1 VVDVLD
7 AFHPLVAGWFR
18 ERFGTPT
25 EPQRAGWPRI
35 GARQDVLIAAPTG
48 SGKTLA
54 AFLACMDELVRAGL
68 DAPLGNHTAIL
79 YVSPLKALSNDVQR
93 NLEAPLAELAA
104 YAAARGVRLPEIR
117 VAVRTGD
124 TPVGERA
131 KLARRPSH
139 ILVTTPESLYILLTS
154 ERGRAGLSRLR
165 TVIVDEIHAIA
176 GDKRGA
182 HLALSLE
189 RLDRLVGQATGRA
202 PVRVGLSATQKP
214 IATIARLL
222 VGTRRPLPHIVDAGH
237 RRELDLAIELCDDEL
252 GAVASNEQF
261 GRIYDRI
268 AALVHQHRSTIV
280 FVNTR
285 RLVERAAAALEQRL
299 GEDHVVAHHGSMS
312 RALRLAAEHKLKHG
326 QVKCAVAT
334 ASLELGIDVGTVDLV
349 VQLGSPRSIATLLQ
363 RVGRSG
369 HHLSGTPKGRLFA
382 LTRDQLVECAALVRG
397 VRRGNLDAIALRDAP
412 LDILAQQIVAA
423 AAAEAIPEHELVQ
436 MIRGAAPYAELP
448 DDKLEQVL
456 TMLSEGVS
464 DRRGRAGAHLHRD
477 RVAGVVRGR
486 RGARLAAITSGGAI
500 PDNNNYAVV
509 QWPEETKVG
518 EVDEDFAIESSAG
531 DIFQL
536 GNTAWRIRRIEAG
549 RVLVEDARGQPP
561 TIPFWFGEAP
571 ARTRELSD
579 EVSALR
585 GEIDTRLAA
594 GQDAALT
601 AAWLAAETSMSL
613 GAAHQIVAYLAAGRA
628 ALGSLPRNDLLIA
641 ERFFDEGGGMQ
652 LVLHAP
658 LGGRI
663 NRAWGLALRKK
674 FCRTFDFE
682 LQAAA
687 TDDGIVISLG
697 QPHSF
702 PLDTVF
708 GYVPSHQAEDLLVQ
722 ALLDRPMFEIRW
734 RWNVTRS
741 LTVLRRRAGKR
752 IAPHLIKMRAA
763 DTLSVV
769 FPAAQACA
777 ENIPGDREIPD
788 HPLVFETIRDCLVE
802 AMDAAGLRAMIE
814 RLERG
819 EIRVLARD
827 TVEPSPLSHELLNA
841 NPYAFLDDAPL
852 EERRTRAVQLR
863 RGLPPTARATGDDAG
878 ALGTLDPAAIA
889 AASDEVA
896 PTVRDADEL
905 HDALL
910 ALWLV
915 PERLGDR
922 LGPGAPGVRDWLAAL
937 TETGRACRIRWEARG
952 ETGAV
957 VHAAWVATERLG
969 AVRAVLTGPCSLECV
984 PNIATPSWSVIPDRE
999 IGILRIVS
1007 AHLDHRGPVN
1017 ARGLAGGLGLALPD
1031 VLAALLALEAD
1042 GAILRGSFTSAAPA
1056 PRRGATTARE
1066 ALAAADDTGALYDLE
1081 WCNRRVLARI
1091 HRLTLA
1097 RLRKEI
1103 EPVSAAALM
1112 RFLLRWQRVA
1122 RHTQLIGADGLAR
1135 IVEQLQGF
1143 ETAAGAWER
1152 EVLPARLHGYDQ
1164 SWLDQLCLAGQV
1176 AWCRLSPRRAAA
1188 GPESPDADEE
1198 TDAEAAAAPE
1208 PAAAR
1213 RDPRAKRPADKPGE
1227 PYNLAEAGAEAARL
1241 TGAPREQI
1249 AAAAAAAIAGKCPPH
1264 DASAIVTLVTRSAML
1279 RRSSEDLDE
1288 PEGIEEAPVPSRSAK
1303 LTAALERAR
1312 NRAPAAPRPPAPTW
1326 GSAEGSSAPTGT
1338 ANAAPVP
1345 VHDSAEAYE
1354 ANQISGE
1361 RDARDPAPTWGSADR
1376 SSAPSRSA
1384 NADPDPVPVP
1394 VHDSAEP
1401 PDERE
1406 QFLRETLELIAED
1419 REAPPRRH
1427 SAPPRR
1433 VPLPEPPAAPP
1444 PPRPG
1449 RSAPSRS
1456 APLTLMLRRDAS
1468 WLRAAAAVS
1477 QGEPPALG
1485 PQAIQVRDHLATSG
1499 ASFLADLVATI
1510 DLPPDEIE
1518 DALWELVGAGLAT
1531 ADGFA
1536 SLRVLVSRRR
1546 GEVKSH
1552 FDRITAT
1559 TAAATPVRKWQ
1570 DAIRKARTRDRER
1583 PGHALRSLPT
1593 AAGRWSLLPP
1603 TDTASVDAEAS
1614 ARQLLHRYGVVFRDL
1629 LLRESSLP
1637 PWRDLLIALRRL
1649 EARGEIRGGRF
1660 VTGFVGE
1667 QFALPEALDELRAV
1681 RHPGPTPDVCRVAAT
1696 DPANLVGIL
1705 SPGPRVPAIVG
1716 NLVLYVEGH
1725 AVASLEAGKLVLRAP
1740 LPPGARID
1748 DDLTYH
1754 PPPRPA
1760 AVATQAALPL

>member
-1 VVDVLD
+1 
-7 AFHPLVAGWFR
+7 
-18 ERFGTPT
+18 
-25 EPQRAGWPRI
+25 
-35 GARQDVLIAAPTG
+35 
-48 SGKTLA
+48 
-54 AFLACMDELVRAGL
+54 
-68 DAPLGNHTAIL
+68 
-79 YVSPLKALSNDVQR
+79 
-93 NLEAPLAELAA
+93 
-104 YAAARGVRLPEIR
+104 
-117 VAVRTGD
+117 
-124 TPVGERA
+124 
-131 KLARRPSH
+131 
-139 ILVTTPESLYILLTS
+139 
-154 ERGRAGLSRLR
+154 
-165 TVIVDEIHAIA
+165 
-176 GDKRGA
+176 
-182 HLALSLE
+182 
-189 RLDRLVGQATGRA
+189 
-202 PVRVGLSATQKP
+202 
-214 IATIARLL
+214 
-222 VGTRRPLPHIVDAGH
+222 
-237 RRELDLAIELCDDEL
+237 
-252 GAVASNEQF
+252 
-261 GRIYDRI
+261 
-268 AALVHQHRSTIV
+268 
-280 FVNTR
+280 
-285 RLVERAAAALEQRL
+285 
-299 GEDHVVAHHGSMS
+299 
-312 RALRLAAEHKLKHG
+312 
-326 QVKCAVAT
+326 
-334 ASLELGIDVGTVDLV
+334 
-349 VQLGSPRSIATLLQ
+349 
-363 RVGRSG
+363 
-369 HHLSGTPKGRLFA
+369 
-382 LTRDQLVECAALVRG
+382 
-397 VRRGNLDAIALRDAP
+397 
-412 LDILAQQIVAA
+412 
-423 AAAEAIPEHELVQ
+423 
-436 MIRGAAPYAELP
+436 
-448 DDKLEQVL
+448 
-456 TMLSEGVS
+456 
-464 DRRGRAGAHLHRD
+464 
-477 RVAGVVRGR
+477 
-486 RGARLAAITSGGAI
+486 
-500 PDNNNYAVV
+500 
-509 QWPEETKVG
+509 
-518 EVDEDFAIESSAG
+518 
-531 DIFQL
+531 
-536 GNTAWRIRRIEAG
+536 
-549 RVLVEDARGQPP
+549 
-561 TIPFWFGEAP
+561 
-571 ARTRELSD
+571 
-579 EVSALR
+579 
-585 GEIDTRLAA
+585 
-594 GQDAALT
+594 
-601 AAWLAAETSMSL
+601 
-613 GAAHQIVAYLAAGRA
+613 
-628 ALGSLPRNDLLIA
+628 
-641 ERFFDEGGGMQ
+641 
-652 LVLHAP
+652 VLHAP

-708 GYVPSHQAEDLLVQ
+708 GYVPSQQAEALLVQ
-722 ALLDRPMFEIRW
+722 AMLDRPMFEIRW

-863 RGLPPTARATGDDAG
+863 RGLPAQASTGDSAG

-915 PERLGDR
+915 PERIGDR
-922 LGPGAPGVRDWLAAL
+922 LGPGAHGVRDWLAAL

-952 ETGAV
+952 EAGPV

-969 AVRAVLTGPCSLECV
+969 AVRAVLSGTGDLECV
-984 PNIATPSWSVIPDRE
+984 PNIATPSWSVIPERE

-1007 AHLDHRGPVN
+1007 AHLDHRGPVS
-1017 ARGLAGGLGLALPD
+1017 ARGLAGELGLPLPD

-1066 ALAAADDTGALYDLE
+1066 ALAAADDTAALHDLE

-1122 RHTQLIGADGLAR
+1122 RHTQLIGADGLLR

-1176 AWCRLSPRRAAA
+1176 AWCRLSPRRAAT
-1188 GPESPDADEE
+1188 GPEAPDADDEI
-1198 TDAEAAAAPE
+1198 DAEAGASPAPE

-1213 RDPRAKRPADKPGE
+1213 RDPRAKRPVDQPGD

-1241 TGAPREQI
+1241 AGAPREQI

-1264 DASAIVTLVTRSAML
+1264 DASVIVTLVTRSAML
-1279 RRSSEDLDE
+1279 RRRSEDLEE
-1288 PEGIEEAPVPSRSAK
+1288 PEGVDDAPVPAPASRSAR

-1312 NRAPAAPRPPAPTW
+1312 SRTPGARRPAPTW
-1326 GSAEGSSAPTGT
+1326 GSANAPSAASHAPG
-1338 ANAAPVP
+1338 ANAGSINDSVEACEANPISAASDD
-1345 VHDSAEAYE
+1345 DSAEACGGVSPISAASDDDSAE
-1354 ANQISGE
+1354 ACGASPISAASDAPSTPGTS
-1361 RDARDPAPTWGSADR
+1361 DARHPAPTWGSTTGPLAASRAPGANAGSINDSAEACGANPISAASDDDSAEASEASQI
-1376 SSAPSRSA
+1376 SSASDAPYPLGTSDARHPTPTWGSTTGPCAATRPA
-1384 NADPDPVPVP
+1384 NADAIPIGESPD
-1394 VHDSAEP
+1394 AEP
-1401 PDERE
+1401 LDERE
-1406 QFLRETLELIAED
+1406 RFLRETLEMIASD
-1419 REAPPRRH
+1419 RDA
-1427 SAPPRR
+1427 AAR
-1433 VPLPEPPAAPP
+1433 VPRGSSPSARTTFRETQAASPPL
-1444 PPRPG
+1444 RPG

-1468 WLRAAAAVS
+1468 WLRAAAAVT

-1485 PQAIQVRDHLATSG
+1485 PQAIRVRDHLANAG

-1510 DLPPDEIE
+1510 DMLPEEIE

-1559 TAAATPVRKWQ
+1559 TTATPVRKWQ

-1603 TDTASVDAEAS
+1603 TDSASVDAEAS

-1705 SPGPRVPAIVG
+1705 SPGPRVPSIVG
-1716 NLVLYVEGH
+1716 NLVLYVDGQ

-1760 AVATQAALPL
+1760 PVATQAALPL

>member
-1 VVDVLD
+1 MVDVLD

-18 ERFGTPT
+18 ERFGEPT

-35 GARQDVLIAAPTG
+35 GARDDVLIAAPTG

-54 AFLACMDELVRAGL
+54 AFLSCMDELVRRGL
-68 DAPLGNHTAIL
+68 ERPLGDHTAIL

-93 NLEAPLAELAA
+93 NLEGPLAELAG
-104 YAAARGVRLPEIR
+104 YAAARGTKLPEIR
-117 VAVRTGD
+117 VGVRTGD

-131 KLARRPSH
+131 KMAKRPPH
-139 ILVTTPESLYILLTS
+139 ILVTTPESLYILLTT
-154 ERGRAGLSRLR
+154 EKGRAALGQLR

-189 RLDRLVGQATGRA
+189 RLDRLVTQATGRG

-222 VGTRRPLPHIVDAGH
+222 VGTRRPMPHIVDAGH
-237 RRELDLAIELCDDEL
+237 RREIDLAIEISDDEL

-268 AALVHQHRSTIV
+268 AELVTQHRSTIV

-299 GEDHVVAHHGSMS
+299 GEEHVVAHHGSMS
-312 RALRLAAEHKLKHG
+312 RALRLAAEQKLKHG
-326 QVKCAVAT
+326 LVKCAVAT

-349 VQLGSPRSIATLLQ
+349 VQLGSPRSMATLLQ

-369 HHLSGTPKGRLFA
+369 HHLRGTPKGRMFA

-397 VRRGNLDAIALRDAP
+397 IRRGNLDTIVLREAP

-423 AAAEAIPEHELVQ
+423 TAAEEISEIELAAMV
-436 MIRGAAPYAELP
+436 RGAAPYAELG
-448 DDKLEQVL
+448 DAQLEQIL
-456 TMLSEGVS
+456 GMLSEGVS
-464 DRRGRAGAHLHRD
+464 DRRGRVGAHIHRD
-477 RVAGVVRGR
+477 RVGGMLRGR
-486 RGARLAAITSGGAI
+486 RGARLAAILSGGAI
-500 PDNNNYAVV
+500 PDNANYAVV
-509 QWPEETKVG
+509 LWPEETKVG
-518 EVDEDFAIESSAG
+518 EIDEDFAIESSAG

-536 GNTAWRIRRIEAG
+536 GNTAWRIRRVEAG
-549 RVLVEDARGQPP
+549 KVLVEDAKGQPP
-561 TIPFWFGEAP
+561 TIPFWVGEAP

-579 EVSALR
+579 EVSDLR
-585 GEIDTRLAA
+585 GAIDGKMIA
-594 GQDAALT
+594 GEDADVI
-601 AAWLAAETSMSL
+601 AAWLAAETSMAMR
-613 GAAHQIVAYLAAGRA
+613 AAQQIVAYLAAGRA
-628 ALGSLPRNDLLIA
+628 ALGGLPRKDLLIA
-641 ERFFDEGGGMQ
+641 ERFFDEAGGMQ

-708 GYVPSHQAEDLLVQ
+708 GFVPSHQAEATLVQ

-734 RWNVTRS
+734 RWNITRS
-741 LTVLRRRAGKR
+741 LTVLRRRNGKR

-769 FPAAQACA
+769 FPAAQACG
-777 ENIPGDREIPD
+777 ENIVGDREIPD

-802 AMDAAGLRAMIE
+802 AMDLAGLREMIE

-819 EIRVLARD
+819 EIQVIARD

-841 NPYAFLDDAPL
+841 NPYAYLDDAPL

-863 RGLPPTARATGDDAG
+863 RGLPANTPDDAI
-878 ALGTLDPAAIA
+878 GTLDDAAIA
-889 AASDEVA
+889 LASEEVA

-910 ALWLV
+910 GLWLV
-915 PERLGDR
+915 PEPLGERLA
-922 LGPGAPGVRDWLAAL
+922 PGARDWFAAL
-937 TETGRACRIRWEARG
+937 TASGRACRVRWVARPVAVRAPAPDAADPDAG
-952 ETGAV
+952 EQV
-957 VHAAWVATERLG
+957 LAAWIATERLG
-969 AVRAVLTGPCSLECV
+969 AIRVLFGDVECA
-984 PNIATPSWSVIPDRE
+984 PNLATPSWSTVPDRE
-999 IGILRIVS
+999 TAILRIVG
-1007 AHLDHRGPVN
+1007 AHLDHRGPVS
-1017 ARGLAGGLGLALPD
+1017 ARTLAGELGLPLPD
-1031 VLAALLALEAD
+1031 VLGALLGLEAD
-1042 GAILRGSFTSAAPA
+1042 GAILRGSFTAAAPA
-1056 PRRGATTARE
+1056 ARRGGATVRDAI
-1066 ALAAADDTGALYDLE
+1066 AATDEGLDELE

-1112 RFLLRWQRVA
+1112 RFILRWQRVA
-1122 RHTQLIGADGLAR
+1122 RNTQLIGADGLLR

-1152 EVLPARLHGYDQ
+1152 ELLPARLHGYDQ
-1164 SWLDQLCLAGQV
+1164 AWLDQLCLAGQV

-1188 GPESPDADEE
+1188 ETEADPDAAPDKASERAP
-1198 TDAEAAAAPE
+1198 TTPRSRAATSVV
-1208 PAAAR
+1208 
-1213 RDPRAKRPADKPGE
+1213 DKHGV

-1241 TGAPREQI
+1241 AGASRDEI
-1249 AAAAAAAIAGKCPPH
+1249 AAAATAAIAGLCTRH
-1264 DASAIVTLVTRSAML
+1264 EAAVIVPLVTMSAML
-1279 RRSSEDLDE
+1279 RRGPVDE
-1288 PEGIEEAPVPSRSAK
+1288 PPPPPSKSSK
-1303 LTAALERAR
+1303 LAAALDRAR
-1312 NRAPAAPRPPAPTW
+1312 NRGSARGAPLPSSPRAATPAADPRHGDPRHGDPRH
-1326 GSAEGSSAPTGT
+1326 
-1338 ANAAPVP
+1338 AA
-1345 VHDSAEAYE
+1345 HAEA
-1354 ANQISGE
+1354 
-1361 RDARDPAPTWGSADR
+1361 DADIDAAIVAPQLAAGSE
-1376 SSAPSRSA
+1376 PH
-1384 NADPDPVPVP
+1384 V
-1394 VHDSAEP
+1394 AEP
-1401 PDERE
+1401 ALDARE
-1406 QFLRETLELIAED
+1406 QFALESFAMIHAD
-1419 REAPPRRH
+1419 RRGAGGTSPEHLVLDLTRGRATGAP
-1427 SAPPRR
+1427 
-1433 VPLPEPPAAPP
+1433 PEPPPP
-1444 PPRPG
+1444 PGRNEPAAARG
-1449 RSAPSRS
+1449 TRSAPSRS
-1456 APLTLMLRRDAS
+1456 APLALLLRRDAS
-1468 WLRAAAAVS
+1468 WLRAAAAVG
-1477 QGEPPALG
+1477 QGEAASLG
-1485 PQAIQVRDHLATSG
+1485 PQATRVRDHLASAG
-1499 ASFLADLVATI
+1499 ASFLSDLVENI
-1510 DLPPDEIE
+1510 ELPPDEIE

-1552 FDRITAT
+1552 FDRLTTTPGAT
-1559 TAAATPVRKWQ
+1559 TPVRKWQ
-1570 DAIRKARTRDRER
+1570 DALRKARTRDRER

-1593 AAGRWSLLPP
+1593 AAGRWSLLPAA
-1603 TDTASVDAEAS
+1603 DSAAVDAEAS

-1637 PWRDLLIALRRL
+1637 PWRDLLVALRRL

-1660 VTGFVGE
+1660 VSGFVGE
-1667 QFALPEALDELRAV
+1667 QFGLPEALDELRGV
-1681 RHPGPTPDVCRVAAT
+1681 RNPGPSPEICRVAGT
-1696 DPANLVGIL
+1696 DPTNLVGIL

-1716 NLVLYVEGH
+1716 NLVLYLDGH
-1725 AVASLEAGKLVLRAP
+1725 AVASLEAGHVVLRAP

-1754 PPPRPA
+1754 PPPRPLQVA
-1760 AVATQAALPL
+1760 AQAALPL